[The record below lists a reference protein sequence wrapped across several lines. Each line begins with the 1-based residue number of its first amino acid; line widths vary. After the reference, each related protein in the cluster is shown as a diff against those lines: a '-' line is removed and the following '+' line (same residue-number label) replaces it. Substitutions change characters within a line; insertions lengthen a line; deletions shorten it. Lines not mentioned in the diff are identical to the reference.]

1 MPACSPPGLSNDQ
14 LLAHLVSSEHIPT
27 HHLGIDVGYYFFSV
41 RAEGLIRTFSSV
53 QESRMLGW
61 DKALHTFTASFRP
74 LPSRPYPSS
83 HTERCSPKMLPF
95 PPPVCHLVQVFLV
108 VTLLILQPQPWAGL
122 LSEAFLEPSD
132 GASSGSALGPDSMD
146 IPVYSIYLSNRGM
159 LLTIR

>member
-95 PPPVCHLVQVFLV
+95 PPPSVTWYKCFLLLHFSSFSLSPGLVFCLKRSSNPPMEPHQAL
-108 VTLLILQPQPWAGL
+108 PWAL
-122 LSEAFLEPSD
+122 TAWTYLFTAF
-132 GASSGSALGPDSMD
+132 
-146 IPVYSIYLSNRGM
+146 IYQTGVCC
-159 LLTIR
+159 